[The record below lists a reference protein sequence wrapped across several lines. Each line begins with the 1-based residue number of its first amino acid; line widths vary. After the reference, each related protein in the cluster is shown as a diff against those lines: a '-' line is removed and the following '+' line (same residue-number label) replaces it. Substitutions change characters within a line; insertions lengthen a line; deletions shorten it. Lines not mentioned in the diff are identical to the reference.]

1 MKRVTSMKGI
11 MLLIESSLEV
21 LTALLTM
28 MIQWEQ
34 DTRFLPDN
42 FMQVLDLFNRHL
54 AANSN
59 LHPGINFR
67 DFLQQLKL
75 FTLDEL
81 GFEMGEPIGQLK
93 IINKDGYIDPKLKL
107 WYENNCLPKLIG
119 S

>member
-1 MKRVTSMKGI
+1 

-21 LTALLTM
+21 LNALLTM

-81 GFEMGEPIGQLK
+81 GFEMGQPIGSLK
-93 IINKDGYIDPKLKL
+93 VINKDGYIDPEIKF
-107 WYENNCLPKLIG
+107 WHENNCLPKLIEQ
-119 S
+119 SVSKSSK